1 MFVKYWYKTI
11 ILFCVFSVS
20 GCSLLEVKID
30 SQTTPLTKQ
39 ELNMRLLTREY
50 AQQFFSQVEQTADT
64 MALQYPSDDTVNQSH
79 LLLWKINASEGLQG
93 AAYQVAPMAALID
106 SWVFSYQMTFF
117 FESGAGENLFD
128 VEDAILVSKQL
139 STEMDQLAK
148 SLLKGNTYQST
159 KEFVTQFS
167 INNPFNDVSFTRAPA
182 YRKWLESNNIEGEEA
197 VATLG
202 TMPEALG
209 DVSDKLSLVSEQTPK
224 VMTWKAQ
231 LIALNSSISGQDLS
245 ETLQSLQSSSR
256 SFQDFVENNPEYMR
270 NLAEQM
276 AIELQPLVDDID
288 DKTDAKLN
296 QLSIERQ
303 ALEKMVEKERI
314 ELINMIERE
323 RNAIAAIVTSEREKF
338 AQDLDKVSQDVLT
351 LAIDKLIELI
361 KSVLL
366 YFVLFIVVIFFAP
379 LGIGYFLGKR
389 SASKSD

>member
-1 MFVKYWYKTI
+1 MTNYWI
-11 ILFCVFSVS
+11 RWVALFCVFTLS

-39 ELNMRLLTREY
+39 ELNMRLMTREF
-50 AQQFFSQVEQTADT
+50 AQQFFAQVEQTADM
-64 MALQYPSDDTVNQSH
+64 MALSYSEDDTFNQSH

-93 AAYQVAPMAALID
+93 AAYQVAPMAGLID
-106 SWVFSYQMTFF
+106 TWVFSYQMTKF
-117 FESGAGENLFD
+117 FESGAGQALFAQD
-128 VEDAILVSKQL
+128 DALMASKQL
-139 STEMDQLAK
+139 SMEMDQLAK
-148 SLLKGNTYQST
+148 GVLKGSAFQST
-159 KEFVTQFS
+159 QAFVVQFAQE
-167 INNPFNDVSFTRAPA
+167 NPFSDISFTRTPA
-182 YRKWLESNNIEGEEA
+182 YRKWLESNDINGDEA

-231 LIALNSSISGQDLS
+231 LLALNSSLSGAELTA
-245 ETLQSLQSSSR
+245 TLQSIQESSQ

-288 DKTDAKLN
+288 TKTNDKLS

-314 ELINMIERE
+314 ELISMIERE
-323 RNAIAAIVTSEREKF
+323 RKAIAVIVSNERERF
-338 AQDLDKVSQDVLT
+338 TQDIDQMSQDIVT
-351 LAIDKLIELI
+351 LAIEKLIELI

-366 YFVLFIVVIFFAP
+366 YFVLFILTIFFAP
-379 LGIGYFLGKR
+379 LGLGYYLGKR
-389 SASKSD
+389 ASTKA